1 MCPALIFL
9 DQTGV
14 GNTIWKD
21 GFWGSIENLE
31 ERGGNHRDLCPHC
44 PLERMK
50 ADFPL
55 PPGTGGDGL
64 QTVMLVESL
73 HLSEDQ
79 PACILP
85 VEHNWSHSLVRRA
98 HAGCFSSL
106 LEQHLTI
113 RAIELYFSVSVSQP
127 GPSVAPWAAFR
138 ANEVVRTLNNGM
150 HPGGFTSE
158 EGLGL
163 IPSTIRE
170 TQWCREEKDL
180 FYGQWNKWMVPDG
193 FALSHLTPLSL
204 HTDLH
209 LWPPCPWWLSWY
221 LQYCG
226 EGIYL
231 TKVNLPLSI
240 CRRDLG
246 ADSSIPEGDLSQKK
260 TKKNQVHHP
269 NFSTSAQR
277 ETRVISSDVYICA
290 GNTWSWWN

>member
-1 MCPALIFL
+1 
-9 DQTGV
+9 
-14 GNTIWKD
+14 
-21 GFWGSIENLE
+21 
-31 ERGGNHRDLCPHC
+31 
-44 PLERMK
+44 MK
-50 ADFPL
+50 GDFPL

-73 HLSEDQ
+73 HQSEDQ

-127 GPSVAPWAAFR
+127 GPSVAPCAAFR

-180 FYGQWNKWMVPDG
+180 FYGQWNKWMVSDG

-226 EGIYL
+226 EGIHL
-231 TKVNLPLSI
+231 TKTDLPLSI

-246 ADSSIPEGDLSQKK
+246 ADSSIPEGELSQKK
-260 TKKNQVHHP
+260 PKKTNRCITPISLLQLKGRQGWLAQMY
-269 NFSTSAQR
+269 TSVL
-277 ETRVISSDVYICA
+277 ETPEVGEINPTLRK
-290 GNTWSWWN
+290 TWGVLVRIWQPDM